1 MSDGQ
6 LLFLAI
12 LLIIALIIYL
22 NDKSDMLAEE
32 VRKILIIDDLPLNKG
47 DINKLFTKKK
57 KRKPKKFSSKRGG
70 INFDSFNEFSPLK
83 IMGYTVGQSGLELHK
98 REYILQLSM

>member
-22 NDKSDMLAEE
+22 NVKSDMLAEE
-32 VRKILIIDDLPLNKG
+32 VRKSLIINNLPLNKG
-47 DINKLFTKKK
+47 EFKENLFLGE
-57 KRKPKKFSSKRGG
+57 S
-70 INFDSFNEFSPLK
+70 E
-83 IMGYTVGQSGLELHK
+83 
-98 REYILQLSM
+98 

>member
-22 NDKSDMLAEE
+22 NVKSDMLAEE
-32 VRKILIIDDLPLNKG
+32 VRKSLIIDDLPLNKG

-57 KRKPKKFSSKRGG
+57 KRKPKKFFVKNQSLCCPC
-70 INFDSFNEFSPLK
+70 PLPTNLL
-83 IMGYTVGQSGLELHK
+83 YSHLPA
-98 REYILQLSM
+98 